1 VTGRQ
6 VRCVRVWFRVGAV
19 RVVVAGRPLNSG
31 EGAAYLEK
39 FADHNHARL
48 TALQAIHDNAKWV
61 GDPVQVCGW
70 LMLEYG
76 LRGSETAEQWAR
88 WAAGELTERLDTPS

>member
-1 VTGRQ
+1 MTGATGIETVKVTIVASTQARVSAITSRGASGR
-6 VRCVRVWFRVGAV
+6 RSPDLRR
-19 RVVVAGRPLNSG
+19 S
-31 EGAAYLEK
+31 
-39 FADHNHARL
+39 ARL